1 MNNVYRLNVRFNLDD
16 PEEREAAEYLQKLN
30 SQYHKNMNRFII
42 QAICKAMK
50 EEQARYDFS
59 LDDIRDVFQDVIG
72 RTILSPSDG
81 RSSTIPDAPELS
93 AVDRE
98 KMEASVL
105 EDLDMFGC

>member
-1 MNNVYRLNVRFNLDD
+1 MNKVYRLNVRFNLDD

-30 SQYHKNMNRFII
+30 SQFHRNMNRFII

-59 LDDIRDVFQDVIG
+59 LEDIRDVFQDVIG
-72 RTILSPSDG
+72 RTILSRCDG
-81 RSSTIPDAPELS
+81 GSTLIPDALEPS
-93 AVDRE
+93 AIDRE
-98 KMEASVL
+98 KMEASIL